1 MAHLPPHVQNKFLQS
16 LFLLSGAHIFASHF
30 TILQPIGL
38 ETIEAGNSSYQ
49 SNQYIHTASIFF
61 KIYQWVFK
69 RKVVIVLFF
78 PSLSHLPI
86 HINSAPIP
94 GVLF

>member
-61 KIYQWVFK
+61 KSTNGFLK
-69 RKVVIVLFF
+69 GK
-78 PSLSHLPI
+78 
-86 HINSAPIP
+86 
-94 GVLF
+94 